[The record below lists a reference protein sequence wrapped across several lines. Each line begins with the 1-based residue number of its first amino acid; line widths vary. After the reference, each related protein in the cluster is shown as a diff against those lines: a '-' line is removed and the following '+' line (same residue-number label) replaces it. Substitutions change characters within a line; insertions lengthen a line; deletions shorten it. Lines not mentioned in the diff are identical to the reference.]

1 MPTPKPLVAPPLVS
15 GFTATNLGKGSLT
28 LSWQS
33 RAGVAKY
40 RVTLLVGV
48 GRWQTV
54 NDSPTGTSYTAWG
67 LACGKRYH
75 YTYRHHHAD
84 RRDHHARADAWRI
97 VRC

>member
-1 MPTPKPLVAPPLVS
+1 MPLVAPPLVS

-48 GRWQTV
+48 ARWQTV
-54 NDSPTGTSYTAWG
+54 NDSLTGTSYTAWG
-67 LACGKRYH
+67 LTCGKRYH
-75 YTYRHHHAD
+75 YRISAYGDGATYA
-84 RRDHHARADAWRI
+84 AKWGPEADAWRV